1 MGARTS
7 PGQVRKGPFDLG
19 GHQLGRVHLGRERG
33 LGQLQPLHQARDDN
47 LELVQ
52 AELVVVDG
60 RLRKAAAAGGL
71 PRGLRRSAGGPFA
84 SVALLFHRDL
94 QRAQSGRS
102 GVTRRS
108 ATLARSAVDSAAGC
122 GGLARLLALDL
133 GRHGGGER
141 GRVHRV
147 DPKVLCSDIAL
158 AMCTTR
164 KKYPRVLILTSC
176 RALLAIVNEW
186 YFYQLILLGS
196 GIQGLGVLG

>member
-1 MGARTS
+1 MHREAGEEWWLGARTS

-71 PRGLRRSAGGPFA
+71 PQGLRRSAGGPFA
-84 SVALLFHRDL
+84 SVALLQFHRDL

-102 GVTRRS
+102 GVTRRP
-108 ATLARSAVDSAAGC
+108 ATLARTALWTAPRGAV
-122 GGLARLLALDL
+122 
-133 GRHGGGER
+133 
-141 GRVHRV
+141 V
-147 DPKVLCSDIAL
+147 
-158 AMCTTR
+158 
-164 KKYPRVLILTSC
+164 
-176 RALLAIVNEW
+176 
-186 YFYQLILLGS
+186 
-196 GIQGLGVLG
+196 